1 MRFANAC
8 ALLATPARAV
18 QRGLSPAPGDSDASG
33 TATPHSSSCMASLDR
48 LSRPPVVVV
57 VSDEEWASRSLES
70 LLGPRGYAV
79 LRMSSGSRTIDLVRT
94 TQPDALILNARTD
107 DLSAIEVC
115 RSLRDDTGT
124 AGMPI
129 IVTANDGGVRSER
142 LQAFAAGAWD
152 YCTQPIDGEVLLLKL
167 ATFLRAKQVLD
178 HAREGSLIDEP
189 TGLYTLRGLTR
200 RAQEI
205 GAEVSRKREALA
217 CIAFAPHADMASG
230 PSSLGGSDAA
240 AIAEHVARV
249 CRRRGRMS
257 DVFGRMGTME
267 FAVLAPA
274 TDDRGAAKLLA
285 RLQDAMSEGDPP
297 ASTPYLPV
305 RLLAGVASVPDFSTG
320 NSNVL
325 DLLLRASEELRKVRV
340 PAPQSTL

>member
-1 MRFANAC
+1 
-8 ALLATPARAV
+8 
-18 QRGLSPAPGDSDASG
+18 
-33 TATPHSSSCMASLDR
+33 MASLDR
-48 LSRPPVVVV
+48 PSRPPVVVV
-57 VSDEEWASRSLES
+57 VSDEEWGSRSLES

-79 LRMSSGSRTIDLVRT
+79 LRVSSGSRTIELVRT
-94 TQPDALILNARTD
+94 MQPDAVILSSRTE

-115 RSLRDDTGT
+115 RTLRDDTGS

-129 IVTANDGGVRSER
+129 IVTANDGGGRSER
-142 LQAFAAGAWD
+142 VQAYNAGAWD
-152 YCTQPIDGEVLLLKL
+152 YCIQPIDGEVLLLKL

-189 TGLYTLRGLTR
+189 TGMYTLRGLTR

-205 GAEVSRKREALA
+205 GAEVGRKREALA
-217 CIAFAPHADMASG
+217 CIAFAPLADVASG
-230 PSSLGGSDAA
+230 PSLLAWRDPG
-240 AIAEHVARV
+240 AIAEHVASV
-249 CRRRGRMS
+249 CRRSGRMS

-285 RLQDAMSEGDPP
+285 RLQEAMSEGDSS
-297 ASTPYLPV
+297 ASTQHLPV

-320 NSNVL
+320 NSTVL
-325 DLLLRASEELRKVRV
+325 DLLLRATEELRKVRV
-340 PAPQSTL
+340 PSPQNTP